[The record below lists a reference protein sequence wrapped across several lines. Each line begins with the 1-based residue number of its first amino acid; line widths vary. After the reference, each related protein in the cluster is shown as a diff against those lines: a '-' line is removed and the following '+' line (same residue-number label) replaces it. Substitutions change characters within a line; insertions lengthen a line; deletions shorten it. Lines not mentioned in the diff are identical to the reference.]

1 MIIIMLLLVINKDR
15 SNNQKKKK
23 NMDEQ
28 AVKQEKNKQSEQQAT
43 NVITQDPVRKI
54 TQYILVITALVFVW
68 YLIADRHAPWSD
80 QARVQTY
87 VIPVVPQVSGRITEV
102 MVKQDQVVAPGD
114 ILFKIDS
121 SDYELALENA
131 EAALELAGQEIGAGM
146 ATVVT
151 AQAQLVVAE
160 TNVEHVKAQSARV
173 FEMEN
178 KNVLSHSD
186 GDKARAAIK
195 QSEAG
200 VLSARANLDKA
211 KQSLGKAGNE
221 NPRIRSAMAQLKK
234 AQLDLSRTVVLAPSY
249 GGITNLQVDIGFYA
263 KAGSAA
269 MTFVEGNTAWVQVN
283 LRENNLANL
292 AIGNSVDI
300 ALDVDPGT
308 IYRGKISSIGF
319 AVDTSNSSAVG
330 GLSSVES
337 KTGWLRDAQRFPVMI
352 SFDDDTTRGKRR
364 LGGQADIQVYT
375 GDNWFVNSLG
385 WLWIRVISTLSYVY

>member
-1 MIIIMLLLVINKDR
+1 M
-15 SNNQKKKK
+15 SEQEQQKK
-23 NMDEQ
+23 ETS
-28 AVKQEKNKQSEQQAT
+28 VQEVTAPVNAT
-43 NVITQDPVRKI
+43 LETKDPVRKI
-54 TQYILVITALVFVW
+54 TKYVLAITALIFIW
-68 YLIADRHAPWSD
+68 YIIADRHAPWSD

-87 VIPVVPQVSGRITEV
+87 VIPMVPQVSGRVTEV
-102 MVKQDQVVAPGD
+102 FVKQDQIVAPGD
-114 ILFKIDS
+114 VLFKIDP
-121 SDYELALENA
+121 SDYELAVENA

-173 FEMEN
+173 FEMED

-195 QSEAG
+195 QSKAE
-200 VLSARANLDKA
+200 VVSAEANLDKA

-234 AQLDLSRTVVLAPSY
+234 AQLDLNRTVVLAPSF
-249 GGITNLQVDIGFYA
+249 GGITNLQIDTGFYA

-269 MTFVEGNTAWVQVN
+269 MTFIEGNTAWIQVN

-292 AIGNSVDI
+292 AIGNSVEI
-300 ALDVDPGT
+300 ALDVNPGT
-308 IYRGKISSIGF
+308 IYQGKISSIGF
-319 AVDTSNSSAVG
+319 AVDTSSSSAVG
-330 GLSSVES
+330 GLATVES

-352 SFDDDTTRGKRR
+352 TFNDDSTKGKRR
-364 LGGQADIQVYT
+364 LGGQADVQIYT

-385 WLWIRVISTLSYVY
+385 WLWIRVLSILSYVY

>member
-1 MIIIMLLLVINKDR
+1 MH
-15 SNNQKKKK
+15 KKKTMSEK
-23 NMDEQ
+23 KIKEETTADNINTTD
-28 AVKQEKNKQSEQQAT
+28 AVETK
-43 NVITQDPVRKI
+43 DPVRKL
-54 TQYILVITALVFVW
+54 TQYILIIIGLVFVW
-68 YLIADRHAPWSD
+68 YIIADRHAPWSD

-87 VIPVVPQVSGRITEV
+87 VIPIVPQVSGRVTEV
-102 MVKQDQVVAPGD
+102 MVKQDEIVSPGD
-114 ILFKIDS
+114 VLFKIDP

-173 FEMEN
+173 FEMEK

-200 VLSARANLDKA
+200 VISAKANLDKA

-234 AQLDLSRTVVLAPSY
+234 AQLDLSRTVILAPSF
-249 GGITNLQVDIGFYA
+249 GGITNLQIDIGFYA
-263 KAGSAA
+263 KAGAAA
-269 MTFVEGNTAWVQVN
+269 MTFIEGNSSWIQVN

-292 AIGNSVDI
+292 AIGNAVDI
-300 ALDVDPGT
+300 ALDVAPGT
-308 IYRGKISSIGF
+308 IYTGKISSIGF
-319 AVDTSNSSAVG
+319 AVDTATNSAVG
-330 GLSSVES
+330 GLTTVES
-337 KTGWLRDAQRFPVMI
+337 KTGWLRDAQRFPVTI
-352 SFDDDTTRGKRR
+352 TFDDDSTRGKRR
-364 LGGQADIQVYT
+364 LGGQADVQVYT

-385 WLWIRVISTLSYVY
+385 WLWIRVISFFSYVY